1 MTDAE
6 REYMH
11 ARRRVMDAHV
21 NPIQDLLERSLAVV
35 NDYKRERDEARAVL
49 EQLRPVWAHD
59 VTQQTLSVALGQ
71 VWNLLGATNQTQ
83 AMQRLSHLRSLVPP
97 NVEWDDPLPSLEE
110 RARGTWHPGDEA

>member
-35 NDYKRERDEARAVL
+35 NDYKRERDAAYEAL

-59 VTQQTLSVALGQ
+59 IKLQAPANAMSEMWAL
-71 VWNLLGATNQTQ
+71 VGARNQTE
-83 AMQRLSHLRSLVPP
+83 AMKRLRYLRGLLPP
-97 NVEWDDPLPSLEE
+97 NVEWD
-110 RARGTWHPGDEA
+110 GI